1 LAAFSRRN
9 RNGHRALRRRT
20 PATVVLMSVRRGRSA
35 GMRLFVMRLL
45 IRAFQRLLILG
56 LGVVSVWLIVDVFHF
71 VDRRAP

>member
-1 LAAFSRRN
+1 
-9 RNGHRALRRRT
+9 
-20 PATVVLMSVRRGRSA
+20 
-35 GMRLFVMRLL
+35 MRLFVMRLL